1 MRWLSRKTTL
11 KKVIGLRCCSF
22 SHWKGE
28 VSVYRSLSHN
38 PFENLA
44 FEDWLYLNADL
55 TNKRI
60 LFLWRNEPTIVI
72 GRHQNPWAECC
83 VKRVQ
88 ESNVLLARRKS
99 GGGTVYHDLGNVNFS
114 FFTPR
119 KLYNRKENL
128 ALIVEVLRERW
139 KLDVEA
145 SSRDD
150 ILIDGTFKISGSSS
164 KLGHAVAYHHCTLLL
179 NVNEELLKYLLQPSY
194 AHISSKATQSKRS
207 SVMNLSIKDQ
217 AIGYYSVTD
226 AISQQ
231 FCQKYAPGEGFKLLE
246 IHPSNEKQFHGI
258 TALKKELQE
267 WQWIYGKTP
276 RFSVTFSTNFSSEN
290 ITSVRMMS
298 YHGLL
303 ENIEI
308 HCDDKEIRELFTNL
322 VGGLKGA
329 RFESGDIERALEN
342 YINKTSLTA
351 LDRNLCY
358 RFMEW
363 LVSVL

>member
-11 KKVIGLRCCSF
+11 KKVIGLRCRSF

-99 GGGTVYHDLGNVNFS
+99 GGGTVYH
-114 FFTPR
+114 
-119 KLYNRKENL
+119 
-128 ALIVEVLRERW
+128 
-139 KLDVEA
+139 
-145 SSRDD
+145 
-150 ILIDGTFKISGSSS
+150 
-164 KLGHAVAYHHCTLLL
+164 
-179 NVNEELLKYLLQPSY
+179 

-207 SVMNLSIKDQ
+207 SVTNLSIKDQ

-231 FCQKYAPGEGFKLLE
+231 FCQKYAPGEGVKLLE

-358 RFMEW
+358 QFMEW
-363 LVSVL
+363 LKKKKIKLKNEVERSFMRLCMASVTL